1 MKLSWG
7 VSVYCR
13 HEREILLAHDK
24 ALDRWDAL
32 TGKIRKGETPL
43 AAASRV
49 VEHHLGERPMF
60 PPIHQVIG
68 APSGLLLYTEY
79 AVAADELRMAF
90 VFMAH
95 IDDKA
100 ETPTTKPY
108 DKFQWVVSD
117 RLLPRPVMPY
127 VEGTL
132 SLAFMAITLD
142 GVPKGR

>member
-1 MKLSWG
+1 MKMSWG

-13 HEREILLAHDK
+13 HEREILLAHDT
-24 ALDRWDAL
+24 ALNRWDAF

-79 AVAADELRMAF
+79 AAAIDEMRMAF

-95 IDDKA
+95 LEDRPLRPLDK
-100 ETPTTKPY
+100 TY
-108 DKFQWVVSD
+108 DQFQWVASD
-117 RLLPRPVMPY
+117 RTLPRSVMPY
-127 VEGTL
+127 VEGTI
-132 SLAFMAITLD
+132 SLAFMAIALD
-142 GVPKGR
+142 GVPKG